1 MPAKPT
7 ALPPRSPDF
16 FRTDL
21 ACESPVP
28 AAESTEETLPAGSR
42 PVTVTRRRE
51 VDGGRSVTLSLGRIT
66 ERGEG
71 DLPHLAGLLADELRR
86 MAASLLGRAPDSQ
99 CRILVAGLGNPAM
112 TPDAIGPGTLRRM
125 TVTRHLRVYDQG
137 LFAALGCCELSAI
150 APGVLGQTGMESGE
164 LVKCAVALV
173 KPHLTVAVDALAA
186 ANCERLSSTV
196 QINDRGVSPGAG
208 IGNRRMAVTAET
220 LGCPV
225 MGVGIPTVVDSATLV
240 WDALTRAGMDT
251 GSLPPALEEVLTRGR
266 SFIVAPKDSDEVV
279 ELSCRLL
286 AMGLDRAF
294 GVGEL

>member
-1 MPAKPT
+1 MPAKPVPK
-7 ALPPRSPDF
+7 APRSPDY

-28 AAESTEETLPAGSR
+28 AAETAEETLPAGSR

-51 VDGGRSVTLSLGRIT
+51 TDGGWSVTLALGRIT

-71 DLPHLAGLLADELRR
+71 DLPVLAELLAAELRR
-86 MAASLLGRAPDSQ
+86 MAASLLGRAPDSS

-112 TPDAIGPGTLRRM
+112 TPDAIGPGTVRRM
-125 TVTRHLRVYDQG
+125 TVTRHLRGYDES

-150 APGVLGQTGMESGE
+150 SPGVLGQTGMESGE
-164 LVKCAVALV
+164 LVKCAVSLV

-186 ANCERLSSTV
+186 ASCERLSSTV

-225 MGVGIPTVVDSATLV
+225 MGVGVPTVVDSATLV
-240 WDALTRAGMDT
+240 WDALARGGMDMD
-251 GSLPPALEEVLTRGR
+251 SLPPALTEVLTQGR
-266 SFIVAPKDSDEVV
+266 SFIVSPKDSDEVV

-286 AMGLDRAF
+286 TMGLDRAF